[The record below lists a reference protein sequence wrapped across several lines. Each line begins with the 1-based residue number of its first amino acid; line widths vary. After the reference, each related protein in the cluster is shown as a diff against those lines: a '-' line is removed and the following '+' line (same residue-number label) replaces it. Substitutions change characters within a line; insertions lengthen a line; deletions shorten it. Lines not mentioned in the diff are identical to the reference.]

1 MCGKSGAPYM
11 VDMYEKK
18 TFIFTAVS
26 VAAGVIVTIVLAIT
40 SVGLQERTPKML
52 AADSRVEAV
61 FDEGDT
67 YSCLKK
73 GSPQIFAC
81 HLEDGKV
88 VFGNPITSKD
98 ADGRFVGAA
107 RSADIKAVKDSK
119 GKDYLKAL
127 KAPKP
132 GKKMTCIIAGKR
144 IGCTFDGKNLVTW
157 E

>member
-1 MCGKSGAPYM
+1 MT
-11 VDMYEKK
+11 EKQIR
-18 TFIFTAVS
+18 IFTAIS
-26 VAAGVIVTIVLAIT
+26 VATGMIVTIVLAIT
-40 SVGLQERTPKML
+40 SVGLQERTPKAL

-73 GSPQIFAC
+73 GTPQIVNC
-81 HLEDGKV
+81 HLENGKI

-98 ADGRFVGAA
+98 PSGRFVGAA

-119 GKDYLKAL
+119 GTDYLKAL

-132 GKKMTCIIAGKR
+132 GKKMNCIIAGKS